1 MPVLDASIVQLYFV
15 GAERPAWAY
24 LARVRLTYC
33 LTVSSLIPILR
44 ATDFIGMPAGSAVG
58 EAAARSNPFPFRPP
72 AQSRVQSRGHWP
84 GRITGARLSVGW
96 PGQAPGTV
104 AS

>member
-1 MPVLDASIVQLYFV
+1 MPVLDGSIVQLYFV

-58 EAAARSNPFPFRPP
+58 EARPDPIRSLFVRPRNPVCNRAAT
-72 AQSRVQSRGHWP
+72 
-84 GRITGARLSVGW
+84 GRDAWSAL
-96 PGQAPGTV
+96 A
-104 AS
+104 